1 MLTFLRS
8 AAGTWVSKLLIVLLI
23 LSFVV
28 WGVSAE
34 LASGAGSNNVIVAGD
49 ARVSQQDFRLAYDRQ
64 INLYSQQFGTRITRE
79 QARSFGIEDQVV
91 AQLVAGALL
100 DQQAS
105 TMGLGVSKD
114 RVALLTASDQAFH
127 GSDGTFNRQQFQNVL
142 AQAGMRAED
151 YLLNREQVAL
161 RQQIVEAVSDGLTAP
176 DAFMRA
182 VALYRGED
190 RTADYIVLP
199 LSLIDTVEEPSDT
212 DLQAYF
218 DQNKAEFAAPEYRKI
233 SYVRMEPA
241 DIADPNSVAED
252 QVQSDYETNRARFT
266 TPARRKI
273 EQLVFGNEAGAQAA
287 VDAIRNGGNF
297 ESIVS
302 AQSKTIDD
310 VQLGTLAKSE
320 IADQAIAEAAFNLS
334 AGQVSDVVQG
344 NFGPVLVR
352 VTQITPEV
360 VRPLAEVGDQIRRDL
375 ALSEANRILLD
386 AHDRFEDARG
396 GGASLAEAAQQL
408 NLRVTTVDAV
418 DRQGR
423 RPDNSVVDDL
433 PASAELLRQAFETEV
448 GSDNPALPTD
458 AKGYVFFD
466 LDAITPARERTL
478 DEVRDQVV
486 ENWKEEQTATRLSAR
501 GAEAQKRLADGTAT
515 LDQIAS
521 ETGQQKQTKRGLKRD
536 ADDVDFGREGI
547 AAVFS
552 VGLNGTKVT
561 PAPQDGAQI
570 LFQVT
575 DISEPVGADAASLGD
590 EQIRRFNTGMADDLL
605 DQLVARLQGEYS
617 VQVNR
622 AAIDSALAF

>member
-8 AAGTWVSKLLIVLLI
+8 AAGTWISKLLLI
-23 LSFVV
+23 LLVVSFVV
-28 WGVSAE
+28 WGVSAQ
-34 LASGAGSNNVIVAGD
+34 LVNGTGTNNVITAGD
-49 ARVSQQDFRLAYDRQ
+49 AHVSQQDFRLAYDRQ

-100 DQQAS
+100 DQQAR
-105 TMGLGVSKD
+105 TMGLGVSQD
-114 RVALLTASDQAFH
+114 RVAALTASDQAFH
-127 GSDGTFNRQQFQNVL
+127 GPDGQFNRQQFQNVL
-142 AQAGMRAED
+142 SQAGMRPQD

-161 RQQIVEAVSDGLTAP
+161 RQQIVEAVSDGMTAP

-182 VALYRGED
+182 AALYRGED
-190 RTADYIVLP
+190 RTVDYVVLP
-199 LSLIDTVEEPSDT
+199 LSLVDAVEEPSAA
-212 DLQAYF
+212 DLQTYF

-241 DIADPNSVAED
+241 DIADPNSVSEE
-252 QVQSDYETNRARFT
+252 QVQSDYEKNKARFT
-266 TPARRKI
+266 TPERRKI

-287 VDAIRNGGNF
+287 VEAIRNGSTF

-310 VQLGTLAKSE
+310 VQLGTLAKTE
-320 IADQAIAEAAFNLS
+320 IADKAIADAAFGLS
-334 AGQVSDVVQG
+334 AGQVSDVVKG

-396 GGASLAEAAQQL
+396 GGARLAEAAQQL
-408 NLRVTTVDAV
+408 NLRVTTIDAV

-423 RPDNSVVDDL
+423 RPDGSVVDDL
-433 PASAELLRQAFETEV
+433 PASAQMLQQAFETEV
-448 GSDNPALPTD
+448 GADNPGLQTD

-466 LDAITPARERTL
+466 LDAITPARDRTL

-486 ENWKEEQTATRLSAR
+486 ENWKDEQAASRLSAR
-501 GAEAQKRLADGTAT
+501 AADAQKRLSDGTVT

-521 ETGQQKQTKRGLKRD
+521 ETAQQKQTKRGLKRD
-536 ADDVDFGREGI
+536 ADDVEFGREGV

-552 VGLNGTKVT
+552 VGQGGSKVT

-570 LFQVT
+570 VFQVT
-575 DISEPVGADAASLGD
+575 EISEPVATDAASLGE
-590 EQIRRFNTGMADDLL
+590 EQARRFNTGIADDLL

-622 AAIDSALAF
+622 AAIDRALAF

>member
-34 LASGAGSNNVIVAGD
+34 LASGAGSNNVVIAGD
-49 ARVSQQDFRLAYDRQ
+49 AKVSQQDFRLAYDRQ

-199 LSLIDTVEEPSDT
+199 LSLIDTVEEPSGT

-218 DQNKAEFAAPEYRKI
+218 DQNKSEFAAPEYRKI

-241 DIADPNSVAED
+241 DIADPNSVSED
-252 QVQSDYETNRARFT
+252 QVQSDYETNKARFT
-266 TPARRKI
+266 TPERRKI

-287 VDAIRNGGNF
+287 GDAIRIGGTF

-352 VTQITPEV
+352 VTQIMPEV

-448 GSDNPALPTD
+448 GADNPALPTD

-466 LDAITPARERTL
+466 LDAIAPARERTL

-486 ENWKEEQTATRLSAR
+486 ENWKEEQTATRLSTRA
-501 GAEAQKRLADGTAT
+501 AEAQKRLVDGTAT

-521 ETGQQKQTKRGLKRD
+521 EAGQQKQTKRGLKRD

-552 VGLNGTKVT
+552 VGLNGSKVT

-622 AAIDSALAF
+622 SAIDSALAF